1 MKTLLLCLIPFL
13 ATTAFAQSPI
23 GSRTITYNDPA
34 RNNRAIQCE
43 IYYPGVTA
51 GNNTVVA
58 VGEFPI
64 IIFGHGFTMQPTAY
78 PNWKDEFVPDGYI
91 MIFPGTETSFSPNHE
106 NFGLDLRFLA
116 TQMQNEGQNNASPF
130 YQHVSDRTAIMGH
143 SMGGGATFLAA
154 SGFAGVDCIVG
165 LAPAETTLSAVSAAA
180 TVTAPTLV
188 LSGTSDGV
196 TPPADHHIPIYN
208 ATGSDCKYFVNIQ
221 DGSHCRYASSPGLC
235 TLGEFMPGSLSA
247 ADQQA
252 VSYAVCHPWF
262 DYFLKDDCDAW
273 DDYLTALSTETNL
286 GAIESDCA
294 NDAPIIADNNG
305 TLESDQQANY
315 QWYLDGGPITN
326 ETAQTHIYTQ
336 AGTYKVGTVI
346 LGNCPTFSNEIVV
359 LATGMVEAEIGIS
372 IIGNNVRLQTRDALS
387 HVILE
392 WFDISGKLV
401 ATQSSNSIA
410 SSGSITI
417 AKPTF
422 TGIKLLRLRSDQT
435 STLWKV
441 Y

>member
-1 MKTLLLCLIPFL
+1 MKKLLLCLIPFL
-13 ATTAFAQSPI
+13 ASTAFAQFPV

-34 RNNRAIQCE
+34 RSNRAIQCE
-43 IYYPGVTA
+43 VYYPGVTA
-51 GNNTVVA
+51 GNNAVVA

-91 MIFPGTETSFSPNHE
+91 MIFPGTETSFSPSHE

-116 TQMQNEGQNNASPF
+116 TEMQDEGTNVSSPF

-143 SMGGGATFLAA
+143 SMGGGATFLAS

-165 LAPAETTLSAVSAAA
+165 LAPAETTPSAVAAAA
-180 TVTAPTLV
+180 TVTTPTMI

-208 ATGSDCKYFVNIQ
+208 GVGAACKYFVNIQ
-221 DGSHCRYASSPGLC
+221 NGSHCRFASSPGLC
-235 TLGEFMPGSLSA
+235 TVGEFIPGTLSA

-262 DYFLKDDCDAW
+262 DYFLKDDCAAW
-273 DDYLTALSTETNL
+273 DDYLTALSTETDL
-286 GAIESDCA
+286 GTIVSDCV
-294 NDAPIIADNNG
+294 NDAPIITDNNG
-305 TLESDQQANY
+305 TLESNQQPNY
-315 QWYLDGGPITN
+315 QWYVDGEPITN
-326 ETAQTHIYTQ
+326 ETTQNHIYTQ
-336 AGTYKVGTVI
+336 SGTYQVGTVV
-346 LGNCPTFSNEIVV
+346 LGNCPTLSNEIVV
-359 LATGMVEAEIGIS
+359 LPTGIVEAQIGIS
-372 IIGNNVRLQTRDALS
+372 VLGNTVKLQTRDALS
-387 HVILE
+387 NVVLE
-392 WFDISGKLV
+392 WFDTSGRLI
-401 ATQSSNSIA
+401 ATQTSNRVVSHGI
-410 SSGSITI
+410 ITI
-417 AKPTF
+417 AKPEF

-435 STLWKV
+435 SNLWKV